1 MNKMLKV
8 SAVAVAAA
16 AAASAIV
23 APESVSAW
31 GDNSGSTGRQS
42 YTKAQINSG
51 ALGNKIVFNS
61 ISDSVIGDEKNFVG
75 ARLDDGNTSNTKI
88 WNANEINVEDGKTYV
103 VRIYVHN
110 NNPQGTKATAT
121 GVRTLFSVPATVGT
135 SVEVNGF
142 IMVGGSTD
150 TKYTVPITKYWD
162 NVVFKG
168 ASNFHLEYVKG
179 SAKLENNKSAAGGK
193 TISDNLVT
201 NAAGVQIGYDTIDD
215 GKIPGCYEYAQYVTI
230 RVKAVFENTS
240 NFLVE
245 KKVRKAGTNDE
256 WKEDIDA
263 NVGDKVEYQIHYKN
277 LSGAEVKNVM
287 VVDSLPTNMKYVAG
301 TTMLYNATNP
311 KGIARDDTITT
322 TGVNIG
328 GYANNGDAY
337 VRFTAEVID
346 KTLACGQNQLINW
359 GKVTADKKVVMDS
372 ANVNVK
378 KTGGTCDS
386 KPVTPTPTK
395 DDPTP
400 TAGTMPTTGP
410 AAIVTGALGAGSIV
424 TAAGYFIASR
434 KTLR

>member
-1 MNKMLKV
+1 MNKMLKI
-8 SAVAVAAA
+8 SAAAVASAAVLGTT
-16 AAASAIV
+16 I
-23 APESVSAW
+23 APAVSAW
-31 GDNSGSTGRQS
+31 GDNSGEKGRQS

-75 ARLDDGNTSNTKI
+75 ARLDDGNTSNTKT

-121 GVRTLFSVPATVGT
+121 GVRTLFSVPSTVGN

-168 ASNFHLEYVKG
+168 SSNFHLEYVKG
-179 SAKLENNKSAAGGK
+179 SAKLENNKSAKGGK

-287 VVDSLPTNMKYVAG
+287 VVDSLPTNMKYVNG
-301 TTMLYNATNP
+301 TTMLYNASN
-311 KGIARDDTITT
+311 KNGIARDDTITT

-378 KTGGTCDS
+378 KTGGSCDNQPT
-386 KPVTPTPTK
+386 PVTPAK
-395 DDPTP
+395 DN
-400 TAGTMPTTGP
+400 GVMPTTGP
-410 AAIVTGALGAGSIV
+410 VAVVTGALGAGSIV

>member
-1 MNKMLKV
+1 MLKIT
-8 SAVAVAAA
+8 SAAVATAAVLGA
-16 AAASAIV
+16 AV

-31 GDNSGSTGRQS
+31 GDNSGGRQS

-51 ALGNKIVFNS
+51 ALGNKIIFNS

-75 ARLDDGNTSNTKI
+75 ARLDDGNTSNTKT

-103 VRIYVHN
+103 VRLYVHN

-121 GVRTLFSVPATVGT
+121 GVRTLFSVPSTVGT

-162 NVVFKG
+162 NVVFK
-168 ASNFHLEYVKG
+168 ASSNFHLEYVKG

-193 TISDNLVT
+193 TISDNVVT
-201 NAAGVQIGYDTIDD
+201 NSAGLQIGYNAIDD

-277 LSGAEVKNVM
+277 LSGVEVKDVM

-301 TTMLYNATNP
+301 TTKLYNATNP
-311 KGIARDDTITT
+311 NGIARDDTITT

-328 GYANNGDAY
+328 GYANKGDAY
-337 VRFTAEVID
+337 VRFTAEVVD

-359 GKVTADKKVVMDS
+359 GKVTANKKVVMDS

-378 KTGGTCDS
+378 KTGGACDS
-386 KPVTPTPTK
+386 QPVNPTPTK
-395 DDPTP
+395 DTTNT
-400 TAGTMPTTGP
+400 TASSMPTTGP

-434 KTLR
+434 KHLR